1 MRKGGGGHFAQT
13 TVFVIFKTCHY
24 FKPVRPLAVWTF
36 YMYITDRSNIRCLS
50 KPPVPSDEQPKRGTR
65 RLFSNTIDAH
75 THPAHTRSGQG
86 SQFAASVVGR
96 CARFEVHHCYG
107 SRDMS
112 IKNKNSGNVQHAPLF
127 SNLVIYDNYVCML
140 SCFDQECNNSKL
152 FNAHHALASLPC
164 KHEGGIIQ
172 HMEERD
178 QLGQKSLKKC
188 NANRRHKEPLES

>member
-1 MRKGGGGHFAQT
+1 MPEQASCPERWAAKKGNKKAFFEHNWCAHSPCPHQKWAGLTICSKCSWIMCQ
-13 TVFVIFKTCHY
+13 
-24 FKPVRPLAVWTF
+24 VWSSSLLWF
-36 YMYITDRSNIRCLS
+36 QRHEHL
-50 KPPVPSDEQPKRGTR
+50 KQ
-65 RLFSNTIDAH
+65 
-75 THPAHTRSGQG
+75 
-86 SQFAASVVGR
+86 
-96 CARFEVHHCYG
+96 
-107 SRDMS
+107 
-112 IKNKNSGNVQHAPLF
+112 NSGKCMICHAPLF